1 MAPGAGPARFSSSRP
16 HSPRACRRRCCTAT
30 LVHHRHL
37 PAAPIIARHNRI
49 TRPPP
54 PRLARSRPNTGRA
67 AGPFALDRGAPSVPP
82 GPEPCVVLEA
92 NPSGPATGPLGTLAA
107 GRASPSPFPVG
118 DATVRRLA
126 GDTARL
132 GPSTFA
138 RPASGGTAALTFY
151 QRLPSLGRRPGALWQ
166 SLFTSAFCRSAG
178 VRGHCRTHFSPAPSV
193 ARPAAGGTAALTFH
207 QRLLSLGRQRGALRQ
222 SLFTAPSVARPAAGG
237 TAAVTFHQRLLL
249 VGRAGSRGHCGSHF
263 SPASYF
269 LECFLVFFRTFVPI
283 NITQHSVMQLHC
295 STRMFQCCTTLQAAA
310 TSPLSLALSE
320 FICPVSNVL
329 GSVPLIPCF
338 VAGNK
343 HILFDMIL
351 AVVRGRVSS

>member
-178 VRGHCRTHFSPAPSV
+178 VRGHCGSHFSP
-193 ARPAAGGTAALTFH
+193 
-207 QRLLSLGRQRGALRQ
+207 RLPSLGRQPGALRQ
-222 SLFTAPSVARPAAGG
+222 SLFTSAFCCSAGPAAGG
-237 TAAVTFHQRLLL
+237 TAAVTFHPHHIFWSVSWYFSEPLCQSI
-249 VGRAGSRGHCGSHF
+249 SR
-263 SPASYF
+263 
-269 LECFLVFFRTFVPI
+269 
-283 NITQHSVMQLHC
+283 N
-295 STRMFQCCTTLQAAA
+295 TL
-310 TSPLSLALSE
+310 
-320 FICPVSNVL
+320 
-329 GSVPLIPCF
+329 
-338 VAGNK
+338 
-343 HILFDMIL
+343 
-351 AVVRGRVSS
+351 

>member
-118 DATVRRLA
+118 GTTVRRLA

-132 GPSTFA
+132 GPSTF
-138 RPASGGTAALTFY
+138 
-151 QRLPSLGRRPGALWQ
+151 
-166 SLFTSAFCRSAG
+166 TSAFRRSAG
-178 VRGHCRTHFSPAPSV
+178 GRGHCHSQFSP
-193 ARPAAGGTAALTFH
+193 
-207 QRLLSLGRQRGALRQ
+207 
-222 SLFTAPSVARPAAGG
+222 APSVARPAAGG
-237 TAAVTFHQRLLL
+237 TAAVTFHQRLQVLSL
-249 VGRAGSRGHCGSHF
+249 GRQPGALRQSLF
-263 SPASYF
+263 ASIIFFGVF
-269 LECFLVFFRTFVPI
+269 LGI
-283 NITQHSVMQLHC
+283 
-295 STRMFQCCTTLQAAA
+295 FQNLCANQYHATLCDAAA
-310 TSPLSLALSE
+310 LQHKD
-320 FICPVSNVL
+320 
-329 GSVPLIPCF
+329 VPMLYDS
-338 VAGNK
+338 A
-343 HILFDMIL
+343 
-351 AVVRGRVSS
+351 SSSDKPT